1 MLTPFSLVDSFHQTI
16 TFFLSL
22 LLGGLICCGYDLL
35 RGRRVGRRPH
45 PLALFFED
53 VLFCVVAAF
62 LVFCFLLVRC
72 QGQLRLFALMGMG
85 AGWVLT
91 RRFASPYLL
100 RLFVFFFRLLRGL
113 MAKIRRVEQKIG
125 RKISQVLEKIWQ
137 KGKNILKRKQKPL
150 ENHKSVDV

>member
-45 PLALFFED
+45 PVLLFWED
-53 VLFCVVAAF
+53 LLFCVGAAF

-72 QGQLRLFALMGMG
+72 QGQLRLFAMLGMG

-91 RRFASPYLL
+91 RRLISPHLL
-100 RLFVFFFRLLRGL
+100 RLFVALFRLWRRLA
-113 MAKIRRVEQKIG
+113 AKICRIG
-125 RKISQVLEKIWQ
+125 QGIDRKISRLLKKIWE
-137 KGKNILKRKQKPL
+137 KGKNISKRKQKPL